1 MHDVENNYQEI
12 LTPSYHGELC
22 RHNGENPDC
31 EITCDECD
39 YYLTCFPD
47 WENKSDDKKRVCR
60 VWHTLFIWSE
70 AQQIRQL
77 FQFPRE
83 VLSLPH
89 HQQAQ
94 ES

>member
-12 LTPSYHGELC
+12 LTPNYHGELC

-47 WENKSDDKKRVCR
+47 WENKSDD
-60 VWHTLFIWSE
+60 
-70 AQQIRQL
+70 
-77 FQFPRE
+77 
-83 VLSLPH
+83 
-89 HQQAQ
+89 
-94 ES
+94 